1 MEKKSLCRYDFLSY
15 LHFHQKRIP
24 SAQYFNLEEICQKEG
39 SLIKKLPTS
48 DQFKKAIESLGIST
62 NDEIVLYD
70 SQGVYSAARVWYM
83 FNIFNKNAKVHV
95 MNGGMI
101 RWETEK
107 YPIDEKPYKAPT
119 AQGSFEVNPDFSLVC
134 TLDEMKQ
141 RVKDYKEG
149 LTKRTVIDCRRVC
162 CFTGTC
168 KVPIANVPLG
178 HIPGSVNIPFHYM
191 TDPYNNYMMRKPD
204 ELKQIFEKHGVMVHE
219 PEKMIF
225 SCDYGISS
233 CVNLFAMHLLGRP
246 LEKQEY

>member
-1 MEKKSLCRYDFLSY
+1 M
-15 LHFHQKRIP
+15 
-24 SAQYFNLEEICQKEG
+24 
-39 SLIKKLPTS
+39 IKKLPTS

-107 YPIDEKPYKAPT
+107 YPIDEKPYKAST
-119 AQGSFEVNPDFSLVC
+119 EQGSFEVNPDFSLVC

-149 LTKRTVIDCRRVC
+149 LTKDVNNWPKGDADDFVIKEYAFDMSSDEISWRFQLIAVID
-162 CFTGTC
+162 
-168 KVPIANVPLG
+168 
-178 HIPGSVNIPFHYM
+178 Y
-191 TDPYNNYMMRKPD
+191 
-204 ELKQIFEKHGVMVHE
+204 LKKKKI
-219 PEKMIF
+219 I
-225 SCDYGISS
+225 D
-233 CVNLFAMHLLGRP
+233 
-246 LEKQEY
+246 